1 MSAWWYIIKDK
12 KTGPIEIEA
21 LKKLFQTGVVGKKT
35 MLWREGMEVWQP
47 LDEVEELSSMRAL
60 IPPPLPSK
68 PKMSEH
74 DYPLAK
80 RWPRFFARIFDIW
93 WISLLFT
100 FVAAFIL
107 SMYSAGFVRFINSP
121 GSGQALQLLSLPVVM
136 VIDAM
141 LYKAFGNTPGK
152 ALLGI
157 AVKTSEGKNLS
168 FTQYLGRNFSMWV
181 RGFGLGIPLVNLFT
195 MGAQS
200 GRLGKGLPA
209 SYDESPGYFVRAKP
223 THWARIVAFTLA
235 FSSLLVVIS
244 ALNIIDKESDR
255 KARLESLKP
264 DYTWENPK
272 TRINI
277 KVSPKWKM
285 TPQKSESGMTT
296 YLFEDTAGYAAVVFG
311 MEDFPGFNLSD
322 YVPAFKKGTA
332 ANMTLDGGRY
342 FERNGRQIWEG
353 TGRMTASDTARL
365 NVQIVQVGSSFWRT
379 VTIQS
384 QPFDYSDDM
393 VNQLI
398 TKLWS
403 SVK

>member
-1 MSAWWYIIKDK
+1 MSVWWYIIKDK
-12 KTGPIEIEA
+12 KTGPIDLEA
-21 LKKLFQTGVVGKKT
+21 LKKSFQTGAIGEKT

-47 LDEVEELSSMRAL
+47 LDELEELNSLRAL
-60 IPPPLPSK
+60 VPPPLPSK
-68 PKMSEH
+68 PKMSEQ

-100 FVAAFIL
+100 FVGAFFL
-107 SMYSAGFVRFINSP
+107 SRYSAGFVKFINSP
-121 GSGQALQLLSLPVVM
+121 GSGQVVQIVTLPVVM
-136 VIDAM
+136 IIDAL

-157 AVKTSEGKNLS
+157 AVKTPECKNLS
-168 FTQYLGRNFSMWV
+168 FDQYLGRNFSMWV

-209 SYDESPGYFVRAKP
+209 SYDEKPGYFVRAKP
-223 THWARIVAFTLA
+223 THWARIVAFTFA
-235 FSSLLVVIS
+235 FASLLVVIS
-244 ALNIIDKESDR
+244 VLNIMDKEADN
-255 KARLESLKP
+255 KARLESLQP
-264 DYTWENPK
+264 DYTWQNPK
-272 TRINI
+272 TLVNI

-285 TPQKSESGMTT
+285 TPQKSESGTMT

-311 MEDFPGFNLSD
+311 MEDFPGYNLSD

-384 QPFDYSDDM
+384 KPFDYSDDM

-403 SVK
+403 SIK